1 VSVIAAQTIFA
12 GNRSFVKPVN
22 VRELALL

>member
-12 GNRSFVKPVN
+12 GNRSFVDPVN
-22 VRELALL
+22 VMDLALL